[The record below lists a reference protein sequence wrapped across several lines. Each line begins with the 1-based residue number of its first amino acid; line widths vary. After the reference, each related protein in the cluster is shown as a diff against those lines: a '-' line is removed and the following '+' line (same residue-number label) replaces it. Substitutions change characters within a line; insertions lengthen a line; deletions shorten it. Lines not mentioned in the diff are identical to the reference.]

1 MSVDTCSLD
10 VKLTGAS
17 LIHFGSGAAKLTS
30 HRLIF
35 ESGTCVAR
43 RTVSPRQWERQKTVP
58 LRHLV
63 RSYNTSNESIPYISH
78 LPWQARVS
86 LLCTTGLMHLCR

>member
-1 MSVDTCSLD
+1 MSIDTCSLD
-10 VKLTGAS
+10 VKLASTGAS

-43 RTVSPRQWERQKTVP
+43 RTVSLRQWERQKTEP
-58 LRHLV
+58 LRHLD
-63 RSYNTSNESIPYISH
+63 TIIP
-78 LPWQARVS
+78 L
-86 LLCTTGLMHLCR
+86 